1 MLARKHG
8 PIPESRSDV
17 ARRYMLLEAWGGC
30 MCPLKSDEKVLKVL
44 DKWGFP
50 VEGGQVPVRL
60 KVVERS
66 KYFRHQTD
74 KR

>member
-1 MLARKHG
+1 M
-8 PIPESRSDV
+8 PESRYD
-17 ARRYMLLEAWGGC
+17 AAKRYMLLEVWGGC
-30 MCPLKSDEKVLKVL
+30 VSPLKSDEKVLKVL

-50 VEGGQVPVRL
+50 VEGEQVSVRL

-66 KYFRHQTD
+66 KYFWHPTD

>member
-1 MLARKHG
+1 
-8 PIPESRSDV
+8 
-17 ARRYMLLEAWGGC
+17 
-30 MCPLKSDEKVLKVL
+30 MCPLKSDEKVLRVL
-44 DKWGFP
+44 DKWGIP
-50 VEGGQVPVRL
+50 VEGEQVPVRL

>member
-1 MLARKHG
+1 
-8 PIPESRSDV
+8 
-17 ARRYMLLEAWGGC
+17 MLLEAWGGC

-50 VEGGQVPVRL
+50 VKGEQVPVRL

>member
-1 MLARKHG
+1 
-8 PIPESRSDV
+8 
-17 ARRYMLLEAWGGC
+17 MLLEDWGGC
-30 MCPLKSDEKVLKVL
+30 VSPLKSDEKVLKVL

-50 VEGGQVPVRL
+50 VEGEQVPVRL

-66 KYFRHQTD
+66 KYFRHPTD